1 MQINSYNST
10 SFGVNLNSPKLRY
23 SRNDFYVPIRGYG
36 KNSEWADK
44 IISTADLAV
53 SLFRRN
59 TAIENVL
66 KLITK
71 GVRDANGL
79 VLDLFKRKNT
89 GILRT
94 KRDGWKSEKNE
105 AFTSYVTGR
114 YSGYKDRLNQTC
126 LHPLEKTPRDV
137 GISEPVWFMEI
148 HHGASSKIN
157 SSLNHVFEI
166 GKRIVPRFINEE
178 VKEENLDEVNSNIAE
193 IRWVLA
199 HSTPWMRGSDA
210 ISNVLMRAMYKAI
223 GVKTYPLKKGISLD
237 LEAYCTE
244 LSDYKKHFPSY
255 FENPPEIAE

>member
-1 MQINSYNST
+1 MQINSYNSI

-23 SRNDFYVPIRGYG
+23 SKNDFYVPIRGYG
-36 KNSEWADK
+36 KNEEWADK

-79 VLDLFKRKNT
+79 VLDLFKRQNT
-89 GILRT
+89 GLLRT
-94 KRDGWKSEKNE
+94 KRDGWKSEENE
-105 AFTSYVTGR
+105 AFTCYTTGR

-126 LHPLEKTPRDV
+126 LYPLEETPKDV
-137 GISEPVWFMEI
+137 GITEPVGFMEI

-157 SSLNHVFEI
+157 SSLNHVFEV

-178 VKEENLDEVNSNIAE
+178 VKEENLEEVNSNIAE

-223 GVKTYPLKKGISLD
+223 GIKTHPLKEGISLD

-244 LSDYKKHFPSY
+244 LSEYKKYFSSY
-255 FENPPEIAE
+255 FEKPPEIAE